1 MTRVVD
7 STHTQEGDEGAAPG
21 LDPGA
26 TAVLRKLDETSP
38 LSDQIDALTNEI
50 GLRSR
55 ELTQVAR
62 VSRATLSR
70 WRKEE
75 GAERP
80 RRLDDLR
87 AIASYMVRTGAL
99 RPHSVGGWLRSR
111 NVSLDHRRPLEVI
124 AEGEFSLVMSAAE
137 NTCGGRAPVRRDPP
151 PPPTAA
157 GGTVFSQSKGVDP
170 DPPPGSGLVGTPAG

>member
-1 MTRVVD
+1 MTRAVD
-7 STHTQEGDEGAAPG
+7 STHTHEADEGAAPG
-21 LDPGA
+21 LDPGT
-26 TAVLRKLDETSP
+26 TALLRKLHETSP
-38 LSDQIDALTNEI
+38 LSDQLDALTNGI

-55 ELTQVAR
+55 ELTQVAQ

-111 NVSLDHRRPLEVI
+111 NVGLDHQRPLEVI
-124 AEGEFSLVMSAAE
+124 AKGEFPRVLAAAE
-137 NTCGGRAPVRRDPP
+137 TACGSRAPVRPDPP
-151 PPPTAA
+151 PPAAA
-157 GGTVFSQSKGVDP
+157 GGPVFSQSKGADP

>member
-1 MTRVVD
+1 MTGPLD
-7 STHTQEGDEGAAPG
+7 FTHPHEGDEGAAPG

-26 TAVLRKLDETSP
+26 TALLQKLDETSP
-38 LSDQIDALTNEI
+38 LADQIEALTAGI

-55 ELTQVAR
+55 ELTQVAQ

-70 WRKEE
+70 WRKEK

-80 RRLDDLR
+80 RQLDDLR

-124 AEGEFSLVMSAAE
+124 AEGEFSVVMSAAE
-137 NTCGGRAPVRRDPP
+137 NTCGGRAPLRRDPP
-151 PPPTAA
+151 AATA
-157 GGTVFSQSKGVDP
+157 GDPVFSQSKGVDP
-170 DPPPGSGLVGTPAG
+170 DPPPGSGLVETPAG

>member
-1 MTRVVD
+1 VLLIVSVV
-7 STHTQEGDEGAAPG
+7 SAPESNEGAAPG

-38 LSDQIDALTNEI
+38 LSDQIDALTNGI

-55 ELTQVAR
+55 ELTQVAQ

-80 RRLDDLR
+80 RQLDDLR
-87 AIASYMVRTGAL
+87 AIARYMVRTGAL

-137 NTCGGRAPVRRDPP
+137 NTCGGRAPVRPDPP
-151 PPPTAA
+151 PPATA
-157 GGTVFSQSKGVDP
+157 GGPVFSQSKGVDP
-170 DPPPGSGLVGTPAG
+170 DPPPGSGLVETPAG